1 MDPKELLKQSVVQM
15 LSDSYEERFLAEYL
29 QVTARIMLLKRMLS
43 DWEVGTLDFKPI
55 CPRSFYEDQLTIM
68 EDYAI
73 VLKERADLE
82 SIDLPDIDV

>member
-1 MDPKELLKQSVVQM
+1 MDPKELLKQSAVQM

-29 QVTARIMLLKRMLS
+29 QVTARMMLLKRMLS
-43 DWEVGTLDFKPI
+43 DWEAVTLDFKPI

-82 SIDLPDIDV
+82 SIELPDIDV

>member
-1 MDPKELLKQSVVQM
+1 MDPKELLKQSAVQM

-29 QVTARIMLLKRMLS
+29 QVTARMMLLKRMLS
-43 DWEVGTLDFKPI
+43 DWEAGTLDFKPI

-82 SIDLPDIDV
+82 SIELPDIDV